1 MIEVVLSFMAQTD
14 QGMILFSRLKDATSV
29 RTTGFR
35 AVAQLAPDWE
45 AQHERDWR
53 LPNDSAIAHS
63 VFIIG
68 HI

>member
-14 QGMILFSRLKDATSV
+14 QGTILISNPKDVISV
-29 RTTGFR
+29 CTTEFR
-35 AVAQLAPDWE
+35 AVAQLVPDWE
-45 AQHERDWR
+45 AEHERDWR